1 MAAGSTYTPIATQTL
16 GSAAS
21 SVTFS
26 SISGSYTDLV
36 LVINGKTVTSTA
48 DLYMRFNNDTGT
60 NYSNTSLIGDGSA
73 VASTRGSGVSVIKL
87 NTNST
92 GDSTV
97 WKINVMNYA
106 NTTTY
111 KTTLSRFDYA
121 GGGTE
126 AYVNLWRDTSAINR
140 IDILPSTGNLD
151 TGMVLTLYGIAA
163 A

>member
-1 MAAGSTYTPIATQTL
+1 MPFTYEPIATQTL

-26 SISGSYTDLV
+26 SITGAYTDLMV
-36 LVINGKTVTSTA
+36 IINGKTVTSTA

-60 NYSNTSLIGDGSA
+60 NYSNTSIIGDGSTA
-73 VASTRGSGVSVIKL
+73 ASTRGSGVSVIKL

-97 WKINVMNYA
+97 WKINIMNYA

-111 KTTLSRFDYA
+111 KTTLSRFDFA
-121 GGGTE
+121 GTLGGAE

-151 TGMVLTLYGIAA
+151 TGMVLTLYGILAA
-163 A
+163 